1 MQSDRRAGFAAFPKH
16 GGCCGCRRGSPPGR
30 AGSGRGAGYRSLA
43 FRPAGVQSGWSPDW
57 PGRRD
62 CCSGGRQDRARQG
75 WPGPRCQGR
84 RRADAR
90 LLRGAG
96 TVRRGLLVRPC
107 RDGPSAARTWS
118 TSVNRPPGAPSG
130 VPPVDGSRVTARA
143 SQARAGRSSLANASA
158 RRPLFAQ
165 AEEAFRATAF
175 LRRRPLREGSM
186 RQAVGPSGLR
196 AAAPLPLWHRKGQW
210 RQRRFQ

>member
-1 MQSDRRAGFAAFPKH
+1 MGAERRPGRF
-16 GGCCGCRRGSPPGR
+16 RGLSQALRVLRMSARIPPGR

-118 TSVNRPPGAPSG
+118 TGVNRPPGAPSG
-130 VPPVDGSRVTARA
+130 VPPVHGSRVTARA
-143 SQARAGRSSLANASA
+143 SQARAGRASLANASA
-158 RRPLFAQ
+158 RRP
-165 AEEAFRATAF
+165 
-175 LRRRPLREGSM
+175 P
-186 RQAVGPSGLR
+186 VCSGRGGLQGYGFPA
-196 AAAPLPLWHRKGQW
+196 AAAPA
-210 RQRRFQ
+210 